1 MKNLIVPFSEIENYR
16 GKIEYSVN
24 ENCIFVHIISINSPY
39 RGKHYPSLIFKCL
52 QRKFKKPIILD
63 CFWTIESYYLH
74 LGFKRI
80 EDEDEQGYLTMQL
93 DYNKNL

>member
-52 QRKFKKPIILD
+52 
-63 CFWTIESYYLH
+63 
-74 LGFKRI
+74 
-80 EDEDEQGYLTMQL
+80 
-93 DYNKNL
+93 